1 MRLKGALI
9 FQPSL
14 RFPLQAAREPQERI
28 SHLLLRQPSP
38 PVSAHLSAGDP
49 GEGQA
54 RLRRARLV
62 GLMVRRD
69 VSYHSSLFLGSDL
82 QSSIVI

>member
-28 SHLLLRQPSP
+28 SHLLLVQSSL
-38 PVSAHLSAGDP
+38 PVSAHLSTGDP

-54 RLRRARLV
+54 RLRGARASGAYGEEGRLLPRLTFS
-62 GLMVRRD
+62 GE
-69 VSYHSSLFLGSDL
+69 
-82 QSSIVI
+82 